1 MCLYFHEVTFND
13 LKGHC
18 CFLLGWVILAGE
30 GTVNT
35 LHQQSDWQPWTLQ
48 DCTPWP
54 PLWTFRNSLTG
65 TNISI
70 SSEGKPN
77 SKWTEL
83 TTEMN
88 IIPIKFTFYH
98 GQYQTGS
105 WPQPQSCPTPQLSA
119 PLLPCT
125 HLQSPT
131 ALKLD
136 KDLCEFSPKLYLHP
150 YLTQQVSLSPALP
163 QLSAPRTGPY

>member
-1 MCLYFHEVTFND
+1 MCLYSHEVPFND

-18 CFLLGWVILAGE
+18 CFLLGWVILGGE

-35 LHQQSDWQPWTLQ
+35 APAVWLTALDPARLHTMAAFVE
-48 DCTPWP
+48 
-54 PLWTFRNSLTG
+54 FRNSLTG

-125 HLQSPT
+125 RLQSPT